1 MPKTYNTIPSV
12 ATGDVLTAT
21 AWNNQATNVNN
32 YRVPPA
38 VRVKL
43 TASKTITSDVGI
55 SWDAEDYDTD
65 AMWTSG
71 ATVTINTAGIYLF
84 TLKGRVTLSAA
95 QNSVDVRIIR
105 NSTDTLVQWNSSGVT
120 APPTTDFRFGSSIV
134 AACSATDTVVAAVQ
148 TGSTITADGVAIP
161 VVLTAT
167 WLGQVS

>member
-1 MPKTYNTIPSV
+1 MAKTYNTIS
-12 ATGDVLTAT
+12 TFTSGQVLTA
-21 AWNNQATNVNN
+21 AQMNEIGTNSNN

-43 TASKTITSDVGI
+43 TGNKTITSDVGI
-55 SWDAEDYDTD
+55 PWDAEDYDTD

-71 ATVTINTAGIYLF
+71 ANVTINTAGIYLF
-84 TLKGRVTLSAA
+84 TLKGRVTLSVA

-105 NSTDTLVQWNSSGVT
+105 NSTDTLIQWNSAGVA

-148 TGSTITADGVAIP
+148 TGSTITADGVSIP

-167 WLGQVS
+167 WLGQTS